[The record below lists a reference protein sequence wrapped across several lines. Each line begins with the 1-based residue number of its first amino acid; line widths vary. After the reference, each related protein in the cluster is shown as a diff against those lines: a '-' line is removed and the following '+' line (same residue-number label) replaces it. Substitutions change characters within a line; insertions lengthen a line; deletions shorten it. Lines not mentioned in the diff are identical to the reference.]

1 MIRVLV
7 AALLVCALAA
17 PAAAQP
23 KKVAAAAVALD
34 RRLASE
40 AQAAELALMRAIQN
54 DVRLEAVDLGALARG
69 QPTQALGDGRRKV
82 AEALN
87 LIDEMKGKQALA
99 RAAEAFTLLEGA
111 DLATSFPELL
121 GAQAARVFAL
131 HSEGNKAAL
140 KTELGR
146 LFALAPD
153 YKLDARRVTPDLATL
168 AEDARAKAGKSP
180 RVSLSLRSAPVPAAV
195 YVDGAFRGVTPL
207 EVPGL
212 APGHHYV
219 TLRAAGYELAQG
231 RHAAG
236 LGAPVELTLTPAGQ
250 ERGLLEILRGLAT
263 TAPPGGEGHAAAL
276 AKWAS
281 VDEVLVAGLQKRG
294 DATVAVVVRWGAD
307 GRSKGM
313 VERTITKPEAVED
326 LARETFTLEL
336 APPPPP
342 VDPVVAARPPGPT
355 GSGTEAGVAQ
365 TTGKTG
371 TGRIIGFVC
380 AGLAVASIGG
390 GIGLGV
396 IASQKAEEAR
406 NTPAVDTAAYDSARS
421 SAHGMAL
428 GANVLYGVAAVAAA
442 TGIVLIVT
450 GGADSPAA
458 APAKKD
464 EFGLSLSPL
473 PGGAMVSLGGAF

>member
-1 MIRVLV
+1 MTRILVTALV
-7 AALLVCALAA
+7 ACALAA
-17 PAAAQP
+17 PASAQP

-34 RRLASE
+34 RRLASD

-54 DVRLEAVDLGALARG
+54 DVRLEAVDLGALARSRS
-69 QPTQALGDGRRKV
+69 TTALDEGRRKV

-99 RAAEAFTLLEGA
+99 RAGEAFTLLEGA
-111 DLATSFPELL
+111 DLSSSFSVLL

-131 HSEGNKAAL
+131 HSEGSKAPL

-153 YKLDARRVTPDLATL
+153 YQLDPRRVTPDLAAL
-168 AEDARAKAGKSP
+168 AEDARAKAAKAP
-180 RVSLSLRSAPVPAAV
+180 RVALSLRSSPVPAAV

-219 TLRAAGYELAQG
+219 TLLAAGYELAQG

-236 LGAPVELTLTPAGQ
+236 LGAPVELTLTPAAN
-250 ERGLLEILRGLAT
+250 ERGLLDLVRGLAT
-263 TAPPGGEGHAAAL
+263 TVPPGGEGRAGAL

-281 VDEVLVAGLQKRG
+281 AGEVLVAGLQKRG

-313 VERTITKPEAVED
+313 VERTIAKPEAVED
-326 LARETFTLEL
+326 LAREAFALEL
-336 APPPPP
+336 TPPPPP
-342 VDPVVAARPPGPT
+342 VDPIVVARPAPT
-355 GSGTEAGVAQ
+355 DAGAGTEVA
-365 TTGKTG
+365 KTASKAG
-371 TGRIIGFVC
+371 TGRIVGFVC
-380 AGLAVASIGG
+380 AGLAVASLGG
-390 GIGLGV
+390 GIGLWV
-396 IASQKAEEAR
+396 VANQKAEEAR
-406 NTPAVDTAAYDSARS
+406 NTPAVDAAAYDSARS

-450 GGADSPAA
+450 GGADAPAA
-458 APAKKD
+458 TEKKD
-464 EFGLSLSPL
+464 ELGLTLSPL
-473 PGGAMVSLGGAF
+473 PGGAMLSLGGGF